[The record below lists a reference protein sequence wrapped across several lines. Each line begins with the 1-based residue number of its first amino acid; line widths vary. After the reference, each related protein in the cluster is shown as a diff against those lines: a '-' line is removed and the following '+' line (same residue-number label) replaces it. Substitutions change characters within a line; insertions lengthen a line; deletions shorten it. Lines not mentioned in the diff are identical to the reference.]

1 MTPHIEASPGD
12 YAETVLVAGDPLR
25 VEWIANTFLDE
36 PRCVNRLR
44 GALGYTGNFHG
55 VRISLQT
62 TGMGRPSFS
71 IYVHEL
77 VAFYGARTV
86 MRIGSCGALTDQT
99 PLRDAFVAESAVMD
113 TDLVNGV
120 SADRPDETLLRYARQ
135 TAENSSHACHFG
147 PMVSSDVFY
156 HPEPATRFDLPRANG
171 IIAVDMETAN
181 LFALSRLLGFRA
193 LSICTV
199 VDSLLTGEETLLSE
213 RQALFSSTAKLA
225 LDVATASVDRK
236 VLL

>member
-99 PLRDAFVAESAVMD
+99 PLRDVFVAESAVMD

-135 TAENSSHACHFG
+135 TAKI
-147 PMVSSDVFY
+147 
-156 HPEPATRFDLPRANG
+156 PRMRVISG
-171 IIAVDMETAN
+171 
-181 LFALSRLLGFRA
+181 RWFRA
-193 LSICTV
+193 MSFIIR
-199 VDSLLTGEETLLSE
+199 SQQHG
-213 RQALFSSTAKLA
+213 STCR
-225 LDVATASVDRK
+225 VQTASSRWIWKRQICSRFRGFWGFGRFRSVPS
-236 VLL
+236 